1 MPSRGTVGQSF
12 ELTFDPDIATFRV
25 AFEDWAK
32 LLKDWRPAWRDVIK
46 LFRKHEQRHLETEGM
61 ATGSR
66 FEPLNERPVYEKSY
80 AAWKARHY
88 PGLPILQRERV
99 LFRALAV
106 GGRGSGAIEKVS
118 RKSMV
123 VGIDPKAV
131 VKDPGTGKAYKL
143 GKAAYAHA
151 NGIGNQFGGKL
162 PVRPPIRFDG
172 NVQDRNAFGYAVGQI
187 LQAHIVKARRKAFKK
202 GIEDAIGGPAGAHT
216 SPSKT
221 INSVL
226 AREWK

>member
-1 MPSRGTVGQSF
+1 MSSSCFASMSSATSR
-12 ELTFDPDIATFRV
+12 R
-25 AFEDWAK
+25 
-32 LLKDWRPAWRDVIK
+32 RAWRLGLGLSPSASVPST
-46 LFRKHEQRHLETEGM
+46 RR
-61 ATGSR
+61 ATLRG
-66 FEPLNERPVYEKSY
+66 
-80 AAWKARHY
+80 
-88 PGLPILQRERV
+88 GLPILQRERV

-151 NGIGNQFGGKL
+151 NGIGNQFDGKL